1 MTPKEGEALLRELGN
16 MAPSKSALD
25 RLPKALSARWEANRE
40 AFESTLREVSMV
52 PDEAVT
58 VVMKDA
64 QRAEKRERSRA
75 NEPACEGADAVSGG
89 RLRDAA
95 RTGAKFTFRPSMGT
109 ALRYLSSRGDR
120 PQQRGGVSSY
130 ASRVMDQY
138 QSYTLSTKLKGRT
151 AEGWVE
157 TVRTETKSSLSA
169 GCVTDTGRYSYP
181 RYRTHLRC
189 RHPAP
194 IAIGFDWS
202 YVFLVDSRR
211 IVANPMR

>member
-16 MAPSKSALD
+16 MAPSKSTLD
-25 RLPKALSARWEANRE
+25 RLPKALSARWEADRE

-58 VVMKDA
+58 VVMKDP

-95 RTGAKFTFRPSMGT
+95 RTGAKFTLRPSMGT

-130 ASRVMDQY
+130 ASRVVDQY
-138 QSYTLSTKLKGRT
+138 RVTPFRPSSRGGLLRAGRRPSGLRQIRPYRRD
-151 AEGWVE
+151 AS
-157 TVRTETKSSLSA
+157 RT
-169 GCVTDTGRYSYP
+169 
-181 RYRTHLRC
+181 
-189 RHPAP
+189 
-194 IAIGFDWS
+194 
-202 YVFLVDSRR
+202 LVDTHTLGIGPISAADTRR
-211 IVANPMR
+211 